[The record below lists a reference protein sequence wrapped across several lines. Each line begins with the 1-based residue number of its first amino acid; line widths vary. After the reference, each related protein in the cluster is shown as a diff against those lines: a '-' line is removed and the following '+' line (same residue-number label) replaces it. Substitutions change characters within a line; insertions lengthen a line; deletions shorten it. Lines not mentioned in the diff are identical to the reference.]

1 MMHWKNKVKIVL
13 FISAI
18 IIAYPF
24 FTISYFEIEAPRKM
38 VATYF
43 LAPVLVLFIIVVPR
57 FYFKKMKPLDRYQAK
72 SKMKEK
78 LRDIYSIIMMIF
90 CGAGISLGIF
100 FSIIVTT
107 NSFHSSRI
115 KIREVVLNYEPYTTR
130 HGRLRHYIDIIN
142 PRTKNKIHLEVYRE
156 YQIGALFEKE
166 MNCGIWGILYSK
178 N

>member
-1 MMHWKNKVKIVL
+1 MHWKNKVKIGL
-13 FISAI
+13 LISAI

-38 VATYF
+38 VTTYF
-43 LAPVLVLFIIVVPR
+43 LAPVLVLFIILVPR
-57 FYFKKMKPLDRYQAK
+57 FYFKKVKHLDFYQAK
-72 SKMKEK
+72 SKMKGK
-78 LRDIYSIIMMIF
+78 LRDIYSVIMMIL
-90 CGAGISLGIF
+90 CGVGISIGIL
-100 FSIIVTT
+100 FSVIVTT

-142 PRTKNKIHLEVYRE
+142 PKTKNKIHLEVYRE
-156 YQIGALFEKE
+156 YQIGELFEKE
-166 MNCGIWGILYSK
+166 MYDGVWGIIYSK